1 MMLGMNFTGSRVATL
16 LMLVLQLAS
25 CAMYP
30 TSRVFYEPT
39 ASEGKLRNQT
49 GCGYLHTHD
58 TVEKRIG
65 DITLAA
71 MVGSEKEPNAR
82 HPRLEVTLVL
92 EGPTNSL
99 NLSTEMVSVI
109 LNAPAATLRPSSSDY
124 RSGPDSTSQQQF
136 IRWTLTYPEPAGLA
150 DKVEVRFEAGALAVH
165 GEAIDVGPFHFN
177 RVKRSDV
184 YFGSINC

>member
-1 MMLGMNFTGSRVATL
+1 MRVATL
-16 LMLVLQLAS
+16 LILVLQLAS

-65 DITLAA
+65 DITLAV

-82 HPRLEVTLVL
+82 HPTLEVTLIL
-92 EGPTNSL
+92 EGPTNSW
-99 NLSTEMVSVI
+99 NLRTEIEFGI
-109 LNAPAATLRPSSSDY
+109 LNPQAVND
-124 RSGPDSTSQQQF
+124 Q
-136 IRWTLTYPEPAGLA
+136 
-150 DKVEVRFEAGALAVH
+150 KVARMYGRE
-165 GEAIDVGPFHFN
+165 
-177 RVKRSDV
+177 
-184 YFGSINC
+184 